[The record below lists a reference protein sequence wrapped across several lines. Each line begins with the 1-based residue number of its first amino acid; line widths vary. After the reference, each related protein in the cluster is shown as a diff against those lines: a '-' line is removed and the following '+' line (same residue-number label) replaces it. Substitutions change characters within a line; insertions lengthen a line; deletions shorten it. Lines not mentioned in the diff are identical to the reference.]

1 MNPSVLAVD
10 DSVAMRHILEA
21 TLTSAG
27 YQATLAE
34 DGRDALRKA
43 VEAAPAGGFDLIL
56 TDQNMPG
63 LTGLELICALRELS
77 PYVDTPILLLTTED
91 SDSFKEAAR
100 NAGATGWLLKPLDP
114 QVLTDV
120 LANLRES
127 LNAALGADAQIS
139 DPSHT

>member
-21 TLTSAG
+21 TLITAG
-27 YQATLAE
+27 FQATLAE

-43 VEAAPAGGFDLIL
+43 VEATATGGFDLIL
-56 TDQNMPG
+56 TDHNMPG
-63 LTGLELICALRELS
+63 LTGLELIRALRELS

-91 SDSFKEAAR
+91 SDRFKEAAR
-100 NAGATGWLLKPLDP
+100 DAGASGWLLKPLDP

-120 LANLRES
+120 LANLRV
-127 LNAALGADAQIS
+127 QIT
-139 DPSHT
+139 DPLQA

>member
-21 TLTSAG
+21 TLISAG
-27 YQATLAE
+27 FQATLAE

-43 VEAAPAGGFDLIL
+43 VEATATGGFDLIL
-56 TDQNMPG
+56 TDHNMPG
-63 LTGLELICALRELS
+63 LTGLELIRALRELS

-91 SDSFKEAAR
+91 SDRFKEAAR
-100 NAGATGWLLKPLDP
+100 DAGASGWLLKPLDP

-120 LANLRES
+120 LANLRV
-127 LNAALGADAQIS
+127 QIT
-139 DPSHT
+139 DPLQA

>member
-21 TLTSAG
+21 TLISAG
-27 YQATLAE
+27 FQATLAE

-43 VEAAPAGGFDLIL
+43 VEATATGGFDLIL
-56 TDQNMPG
+56 TDHNMPG
-63 LTGLELICALRELS
+63 LTGLELIRALRELS

-91 SDSFKEAAR
+91 SYRFKEAAR
-100 NAGATGWLLKPLDP
+100 AAGASGWLLKPLDP

-120 LANLRES
+120 LADLRV
-127 LNAALGADAQIS
+127 QIT
-139 DPSHT
+139 DPLQA

>member
-21 TLTSAG
+21 TLISAG
-27 YQATLAE
+27 FQATLAE

-43 VEAAPAGGFDLIL
+43 VEATATGGFDLIL
-56 TDQNMPG
+56 TDHNMPG
-63 LTGLELICALRELS
+63 LTGLELIRALRELS

-91 SDSFKEAAR
+91 SDRFKEAAR
-100 NAGATGWLLKPLDP
+100 DAGASGWLLKPLDP

-120 LANLRES
+120 LADLRV
-127 LNAALGADAQIS
+127 QIT
-139 DPSHT
+139 DPLQA

>member
-21 TLTSAG
+21 TLVSAG
-27 YQATLAE
+27 FQATLAE

-43 VEAAPAGGFDLIL
+43 VEATATGGFNLIL
-56 TDQNMPG
+56 TDHNMPG
-63 LTGLELICALRELS
+63 LTGLELIRALRELS

-91 SDSFKEAAR
+91 SDRFKEAAR
-100 NAGATGWLLKPLDP
+100 NAGASGWLLKPLDP

-120 LANLRES
+120 LANLR
-127 LNAALGADAQIS
+127 DQIT
-139 DPSHT
+139 DPLQA

>member
-27 YQATLAE
+27 FQATLAE
-34 DGRDALRKA
+34 DGREALRKA
-43 VEAAPAGGFDLIL
+43 VEATATGGFNLIL
-56 TDQNMPG
+56 TDHNMPG
-63 LTGLELICALRELS
+63 LTGLELIRALRELS

-91 SDSFKEAAR
+91 SDRFKEAAR
-100 NAGATGWLLKPLDP
+100 NAGASGWLLKPLDP

-120 LANLRES
+120 LANLR
-127 LNAALGADAQIS
+127 DQIT
-139 DPSHT
+139 DPLQA